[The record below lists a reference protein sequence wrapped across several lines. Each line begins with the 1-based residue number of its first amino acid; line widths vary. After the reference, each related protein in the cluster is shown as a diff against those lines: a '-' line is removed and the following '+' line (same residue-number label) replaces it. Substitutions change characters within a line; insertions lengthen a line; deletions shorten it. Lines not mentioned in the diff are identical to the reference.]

1 MNTQDHVKELRA
13 ITAEDLEVLGL
24 GQLAYLRP
32 GAIDGTAVWAVF
44 AANGRQVAV
53 LPTHAAAWAAV
64 RQSDLELVT
73 LH

>member
-13 ITAEDLEVLGL
+13 ITTEDLEVLGL

-32 GAIDGTAVWAVF
+32 GGLHGKAAWAVY
-44 AANGRQVAV
+44 AANGRQVAD
-53 LPTHAAAWAAV
+53 LRTHAAAWADV

>member
-1 MNTQDHVKELRA
+1 MNTQDSINLRD
-13 ITAEDLEVLGL
+13 ISAEDLEALGL
-24 GQLAYLRP
+24 GQLAYVRP
-32 GAIDGTAVWAVF
+32 GAIDGHAVWAVF